1 MLNSTSLLLSSPV
14 ISDYKFNTFIS
25 IFLTF
30 SKSFFSQYIQT
41 YNLYIIYF
49 MIYKELQV
57 YKHIQ
62 MYKIKTIG
70 ETSFST
76 KKLRPQKKSGR
87 ARVSSRKSS
96 FFKKGGGKI
105 FGPTTAFKSI
115 KINKKEWKNSFLYL
129 LYIYKSFILCVK
141 YTKYK
146 SFLLTLQ
153 YLYLKYNFNLIKN
166 SCLFISTKYF
176 PSLKVEIINNKC
188 SFIQLL
194 LLKNINFLQ
203 HSYFIFI
210 I

>member
-1 MLNSTSLLLSSPV
+1 
-14 ISDYKFNTFIS
+14 
-25 IFLTF
+25 
-30 SKSFFSQYIQT
+30 
-41 YNLYIIYF
+41 

-70 ETSFST
+70 ETNFST
-76 KKLRPQKKSGR
+76 KKLRPQKKSGK
-87 ARVSSRKSS
+87 ARVSSRKSA

-105 FGPTTAFKSI
+105 FGPTLANKFI

-129 LYIYKSFILCVK
+129 LFIYKSFILCIK

-146 SFLLTLQ
+146 SFLLSLQ
-153 YLYLKYNFNLIKN
+153 YLYLKYNFNLLKN
-166 SCLFISTKYF
+166 NCLFISTKYF
-176 PSLKVEIINNKC
+176 ALFKKQSINDKC

-194 LLKNINFLQ
+194 MMKNINFLQ
-203 HSYFIFI
+203 YSYFIFI